1 MPQIAVQK
9 SSYIVVDNG
18 NPVDINHRELLG
30 VLQSWR
36 EQDRSIDWYFNQ
48 NGTSNQCFERDTR
61 EYSVITQLVQKG
73 DSIHIHYLFKE
84 FEDYFDD
91 LINILPDKLTRLT
104 INLSQLEEDT
114 FDLLRY
120 LTEKTQA
127 HITYNLHG
135 EICEFDNE

>member
-18 NPVDINHRELLG
+18 NPVDISHRELLD

-48 NGTSNQCFERDTR
+48 YGTSNQCFEPDTR
-61 EYSVITQLVQKG
+61 EYSIMTQFVQKG
-73 DSIHIHYLFKE
+73 DSIHISYLFKE

-135 EICEFDNE
+135 EIYEFED